1 MKIYKLTFKDL
12 ADEYLQTDKE
22 QTSNVW
28 DKVSELSSDS
38 AIKLLSTPDLVRE
51 YISKYRLYSD
61 SEIKLLSTPDLVREY
76 ISKYRLYSDSAE
88 IKLLSTP
95 DLVKEYISKWGINDN
110 IKNII
115 RNNI

>member
-61 SEIKLLSTPDLVREY
+61 S
-76 ISKYRLYSDSAE
+76 AE